1 MTSTLLLTLS
11 LLAAEPVEPLDLRAP
26 ESTTGAAGAESTTVT
41 RTAPSPSLMAPPAPR
56 GLTRVETTWRPF
68 LGFVG
73 NSWGAIGEARIEHYF
88 KRPFMLGLELSPVAV
103 ASSGDGLGAL
113 TDARVLGAFVS
124 RYLTLGVGVGGE
136 MRKLGG
142 YRGLSVAPHARIGS
156 IDGLNLELTY
166 SHSLKRNQYTDKPT
180 LGFANALAKLQV
192 PVSPG
197 VALQLDLGL
206 SLEPWAYATFGL
218 RYRLW
223 GNGGPNTFYLS
234 GAVGVAAV
242 GDRSA
247 CSYDAAVPCRP
258 SALSYG
264 PTTSVGIEYRF

>member
-1 MTSTLLLTLS
+1 MSL
-11 LLAAEPVEPLDLRAP
+11 LLAAPAGSPSLSAP
-26 ESTTGAAGAESTTVT
+26 PPANADAAAAADTTVA
-41 RTAPSPSLMAPPAPR
+41 RTLAPLPSLMAPPRPR
-56 GLTRVETTWRPF
+56 DLTRVETTWRPF

-88 KRPFMLGLELSPVAV
+88 KKRPFMLGLELSPVAV

-206 SLEPWAYATFGL
+206 SLNLWAYATFGL
-218 RYRLW
+218 RYRVW
-223 GNGGPNTFYLS
+223 GN
-234 GAVGVAAV
+234 
-242 GDRSA
+242 
-247 CSYDAAVPCRP
+247 
-258 SALSYG
+258 
-264 PTTSVGIEYRF
+264 

>member
-1 MTSTLLLTLS
+1 M
-11 LLAAEPVEPLDLRAP
+11 
-26 ESTTGAAGAESTTVT
+26 
-41 RTAPSPSLMAPPAPR
+41 
-56 GLTRVETTWRPF
+56 
-68 LGFVG
+68 G

-192 PVSPG
+192 PVAPD

-206 SLEPWAYATFGL
+206 SLEPWAYATFGI

-223 GNGGPNTFYLS
+223 GNGGPKTFYLS
-234 GAVGVAAV
+234 GAFGVAAV
-242 GDRSA
+242 GDRST
-247 CSYDAAVPCRP
+247 CNYDASVPCRP